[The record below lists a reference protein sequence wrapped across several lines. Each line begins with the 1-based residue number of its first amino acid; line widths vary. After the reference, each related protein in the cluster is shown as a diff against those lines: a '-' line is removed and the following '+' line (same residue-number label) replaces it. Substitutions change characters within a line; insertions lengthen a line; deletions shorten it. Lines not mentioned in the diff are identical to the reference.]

1 MDKVY
6 KKHNSFVSLQGK
18 YEVDYNNFLKR
29 LKTLLTDDKLKE
41 LNSANFKIIKKIQAD
56 IFIDNLKSN
65 SNEISKF
72 TIKQNV
78 IDEIKTIKDNDLLRY
93 LIHRYRYE
101 IYPEEKIIDEYP
113 PYLQIEPSSI
123 CNYRCVF
130 CFMTDTSFN
139 KKSSGHMGHMSLE
152 MFKHIIDQA
161 EGNIEFLSL
170 ASRGEPMIN
179 PQIDKM
185 LEYTVDKFLNLKINT
200 NASLLTEKKIHSIL
214 AGGVKTLVIS
224 ADAADENLYK
234 KLRVNGNLNKVLK
247 NLELF
252 NDIKEKNYSNSKII
266 TRVSGVKFNKDQN
279 FEDMKKFWG
288 GLVDQVAFVEYNP
301 WENNYEK
308 AKNEIKKPCSD
319 LWRRMFVWW
328 DGKTNPCDVDYKS
341 QLSVGNFLNFSLK
354 NLWNSEKYKEL
365 RKIHLNQERFN
376 LNPCSSCSVI

>member
-18 YEVDYNNFLKR
+18 YEDDYNNFLKR
-29 LKTLLTDDKLKE
+29 LKPLLTDGNLKK
-41 LNSANFKIIKKIQAD
+41 LNSTNIKIIKKIQAD
-56 IFIDNLKSN
+56 IFVNNLKSN

-354 NLWNSEKYKEL
+354 NLWNSDKYKEL